1 MATQNTVTYTI
12 PESDYIRR
20 FRLTELLG
28 IGVSSIDKKGRR
40 RLLPRPV
47 KLIDNIAA
55 FNVVNINNWLSVRE
69 KRPNEKEKPFTPII
83 ED

>member
-1 MATQNTVTYTI
+1 MATHNTVTYTI

-28 IGVSSIDKKGRR
+28 IGIDNKGRR
-40 RLLPRPV
+40 RLLPHPV
-47 KLIDNIAA
+47 KLTDNIAD
-55 FNVVNINNWLSVRE
+55 FNVVNTNNWLSVRE